1 MTEIRLNREK
11 LLTLEVPTANWKWI
25 KVSRLTGLRMV
36 NLPQMKIFQGS
47 KENEDRDKYN
57 LM

>member
-11 LLTLEVPTANWKWI
+11 LLFLEAPTANWKWI
-25 KVSRLTGLRMV
+25 KVARMTGLRMV
-36 NLPQMKIFQGS
+36 NLPQMKIFQGN
-47 KENEDRDKYN
+47 KENEDRDRSN